1 MALIIT
7 IEVLACLIGKTAPY
21 NPLQLPPPPA
31 WLQATSPL
39 LELTTMPSAS
49 LPPRGRP
56 EHPQQSVKQQW
67 LAILSVAVGA
77 FALVTSEFLPVGVL
91 NDVASDLGISAGHA
105 GLMVTLPGIMAAL
118 AAPLLS
124 IGIGTMDRRY
134 LLVGLTLVMIIAN
147 SVVAFASDFNL
158 LLVGRVLLGISIGGF
173 WATAIALSGRLAPKG
188 VGVAQ
193 ATSIIMVGV
202 TLATV
207 LGVPVGTW
215 LSGLLGWRM
224 TFLVT
229 ALVGVPVLL
238 AQIFLLPRLTPEK
251 AIRVSDLPALF
262 INPQSRVGLI
272 AVLLIG
278 LAHFA
283 AYTYVA
289 PFFKHSAGFD
299 GPTIGSLLLLYGVA
313 GVMGNLFAGF
323 AANRSVRHTLL
334 LVALMIGTSTALF
347 PYFATGMTGAAMLI
361 ALWGFAFGAF
371 PACASIWM
379 FVVAPKDV
387 ERGMPLFVA
396 LFQVIIALGSFFGG
410 QIVDQ
415 LGSSVLLSLATALVG
430 CGFVTV
436 LVLGRNVSN
445 NLVAQPA

>member
-1 MALIIT
+1 
-7 IEVLACLIGKTAPY
+7 
-21 NPLQLPPPPA
+21 
-31 WLQATSPL
+31 
-39 LELTTMPSAS
+39 MPSPNAS
-49 LPPRGRP
+49 PHSPP
-56 EHPQQSVKQQW
+56 EHSQQSVRQQW

-91 NDVASDLGISAGHA
+91 NDVASDLGISAGQA

-124 IGIGTMDRRY
+124 VGIGALDRRY
-134 LLVGLTLVMIIAN
+134 LLIALTLIMIVAN
-147 SVVAFASDFNL
+147 AVVAYATDFGL
-158 LLVGRVLLGISIGGF
+158 LLFGRVLLGISIGGF

-215 LSGLLGWRM
+215 LSGLMGWRM

-238 AQIFLLPRLTPEK
+238 AQVLLLPRLNPEK
-251 AIRVSDLPALF
+251 AIRISDLPALF
-262 INPQSRVGLI
+262 INPQARVGLI

-289 PFFKHSAGFD
+289 PFFKHNAGFD
-299 GPTIGSLLLLYGVA
+299 GPMIGSLLLLYGVA
-313 GVMGNLFAGF
+313 GVLGNVFAGF
-323 AANRSVRHTLL
+323 AANQSVRYTLM
-334 LVALMIGTSTALF
+334 LVALMIGVGTALF
-347 PYFATGMTGAAMLI
+347 PYFATSLTGAAMLI

-396 LFQVIIALGSFFGG
+396 MFQVIIALGSFFGG
-410 QIVDQ
+410 RIVDQ
-415 LGSSVLLSLATALVG
+415 MGSAVLFSLATALVG

-436 LVLGRNVSN
+436 LVLGRSVSN
-445 NLVAQPA
+445 RLAAQPY

>member
-1 MALIIT
+1 
-7 IEVLACLIGKTAPY
+7 
-21 NPLQLPPPPA
+21 
-31 WLQATSPL
+31 
-39 LELTTMPSAS
+39 MPSPNPS
-49 LPPRGRP
+49 PHSPP
-56 EHPQQSVKQQW
+56 EHSQQSVRQQW

-91 NDVASDLGISAGHA
+91 NDVASDLGISAGQA

-124 IGIGTMDRRY
+124 VGIGALDRRY
-134 LLVGLTLVMIIAN
+134 LLIALTLIMIVAN
-147 SVVAFASDFNL
+147 AVVAYATDFGL
-158 LLVGRVLLGISIGGF
+158 LLFGRVLLGISIGGF

-215 LSGLLGWRM
+215 LSGLMGCRM

-238 AQIFLLPRLTPEK
+238 AQVLLLPRLNPEK
-251 AIRVSDLPALF
+251 AIRISDLPALF
-262 INPQSRVGLI
+262 INPQARVGLI

-289 PFFKHSAGFD
+289 PFFKHNAGFD
-299 GPTIGSLLLLYGVA
+299 GPMIGSLLLLYGVA
-313 GVMGNLFAGF
+313 GVLGNVFAGF
-323 AANRSVRHTLL
+323 AANQSVRYTLM
-334 LVALMIGTSTALF
+334 LVALMIGVGTALF
-347 PYFATGMTGAAMLI
+347 PYFATSLTGAAMLI

-396 LFQVIIALGSFFGG
+396 MFQVIIALGSFFGG
-410 QIVDQ
+410 RIVDQ
-415 LGSSVLLSLATALVG
+415 MGSAVLFSLATALVG

-436 LVLGRNVSN
+436 LVLGRSVSN
-445 NLVAQPA
+445 RLAAQPS

>member
-1 MALIIT
+1 
-7 IEVLACLIGKTAPY
+7 
-21 NPLQLPPPPA
+21 
-31 WLQATSPL
+31 
-39 LELTTMPSAS
+39 MPSAS
-49 LPPRGRP
+49 QAPSGLP
-56 EHPQQSVKQQW
+56 EHNQQSVKQQW

-91 NDVASDLGISAGHA
+91 NDIASDLCISAGHA

-118 AAPLLS
+118 AAPVLS
-124 IGIGTMDRRY
+124 VGIGTMDRRY
-134 LLVGLTLVMIIAN
+134 LLIGLSLIMIIAN
-147 SVVAFASDFNL
+147 LVVSYASDFDL
-158 LLVGRVLLGISIGGF
+158 LLFGRVLLGISIGGF
-173 WATAIALSGRLAPKG
+173 WATAIALSGRLAPTG

-215 LSGLLGWRM
+215 LSGLMGWRM

-238 AQIFLLPRLTPEK
+238 AQIFLLPRLTPQK
-251 AIRVSDLPALF
+251 AIRISDLPALF

-289 PFFKHSAGFD
+289 PFFKNSSGFD

-313 GVMGNLFAGF
+313 GVMGNIFAGF
-323 AANRSVRHTLL
+323 AANRSVRYTLL

-347 PYFATGMTGAAMLI
+347 PYYATSMTGAVMLI

-410 QIVDQ
+410 QIVDRM
-415 LGSSVLLSLATALVG
+415 GSSALLSLATVLVG
-430 CGFVTV
+430 CGFMTV
-436 LVLGRNVSN
+436 LVLGRKVTN
-445 NLVAQPA
+445 NLAAEPA

>member
-1 MALIIT
+1 
-7 IEVLACLIGKTAPY
+7 
-21 NPLQLPPPPA
+21 
-31 WLQATSPL
+31 
-39 LELTTMPSAS
+39 MPSHS
-49 LPPRGRP
+49 PHSPP
-56 EHPQQSVKQQW
+56 EHNQQSLKQQW

-91 NDVASDLGISAGHA
+91 NDVAGDLGISAGHA
-105 GLMVTLPGIMAAL
+105 GLMVTLPGVMAAL

-124 IGIGTMDRRY
+124 VGIGTLDRRY
-134 LLVGLTLVMIIAN
+134 LLCALTLIMIIAN
-147 SVVAFASDFNL
+147 SVVAYATDFNL
-158 LLVGRVLLGISIGGF
+158 LLLGRVLLGISIGGF
-173 WATAIALSGRLAPKG
+173 WATAIALSGRLAPRG

-215 LSGLLGWRM
+215 LSGLMGWRM

-229 ALVGVPVLL
+229 ALLGIPVLL
-238 AQIFLLPRLTPEK
+238 AQVLLLPRLTPDK
-251 AIRVSDLPALF
+251 AIQVRDLPALF
-262 INPQSRVGLI
+262 VNPLARVGLI

-289 PFFKHSAGFD
+289 PFFKHNASFD

-313 GVMGNLFAGF
+313 GVIGNLFAGF
-323 AANRSVRHTLL
+323 AANQSVRHTLM
-334 LVALMIGTSTALF
+334 LVALMIGVGTALF
-347 PYFATGMTGAAMLI
+347 PYFATSLTGAAMLI

-396 LFQVIIALGSFFGG
+396 MFQVIIALGSFFGG

-415 LGSSVLLSLATALVG
+415 LGSAVLFSLATALVG
-430 CGFVTV
+430 CGLVTV

-445 NLVAQPA
+445 RLVAEPS

>member
-1 MALIIT
+1 
-7 IEVLACLIGKTAPY
+7 
-21 NPLQLPPPPA
+21 
-31 WLQATSPL
+31 
-39 LELTTMPSAS
+39 MPSPHQAAPGLS
-49 LPPRGRP
+49 EPNS
-56 EHPQQSVKQQW
+56 QSVKQQW

-91 NDVASDLGISAGHA
+91 NDVASDLGISAGLA

-124 IGIGTMDRRY
+124 VGIGAMDRRY
-134 LLVGLTLVMIIAN
+134 LLTGLTLIMIIAN
-147 SVVAFASDFNL
+147 CIVSFANDFNVL
-158 LLVGRVLLGISIGGF
+158 LFGRVLLGVSIGGF
-173 WATAIALSGRLAPKG
+173 WATAIALSGRLAPRG
-188 VGVAQ
+188 VGVAK
-193 ATSIIMVGV
+193 ATSIIMMGV

-215 LSGLLGWRM
+215 LSGLMGWRM

-238 AQIFLLPRLTPEK
+238 AQIFLLPPLHPDR

-262 INPQSRVGLI
+262 TNPQARVGLI

-289 PFFKHSAGFD
+289 PFFKQSSGFD
-299 GPTIGSLLLLYGVA
+299 GPTIGSLLLLYGMA
-313 GVMGNLFAGF
+313 GVLGNVFAGF
-323 AANRSVRHTLL
+323 AANRNVRYTLL

-347 PYFATGMTGAAMLI
+347 PHFATGLVGAAMLI

-371 PACASIWM
+371 PACSSIWM

-430 CGFVTV
+430 AGFATV
-436 LVLGRNVSN
+436 LVLGRKVSN
-445 NLVAQPA
+445 NVVAQPC

>member
-1 MALIIT
+1 
-7 IEVLACLIGKTAPY
+7 
-21 NPLQLPPPPA
+21 
-31 WLQATSPL
+31 
-39 LELTTMPSAS
+39 MPSPNPS
-49 LPPRGRP
+49 PHSPP
-56 EHPQQSVKQQW
+56 EHSQQSVRQQW

-91 NDVASDLGISAGHA
+91 NDVAADLGISAGQA

-124 IGIGTMDRRY
+124 VGIGALDRRY
-134 LLVGLTLVMIIAN
+134 LLIALTLIMIVAN
-147 SVVAFASDFNL
+147 ALVAYATDFGL
-158 LLVGRVLLGISIGGF
+158 LLFGRVLLGISIGGF

-215 LSGLLGWRM
+215 LSGLMGWRM

-238 AQIFLLPRLTPEK
+238 AQVLLLPRLNPEK
-251 AIRVSDLPALF
+251 AIRISDLPALF
-262 INPQSRVGLI
+262 VNPQARVGLI

-289 PFFKHSAGFD
+289 PFFKHNAGFD
-299 GPTIGSLLLLYGVA
+299 GPMIGSLLLLYGVA
-313 GVMGNLFAGF
+313 GVLGNVFAGF
-323 AANRSVRHTLL
+323 AANQSVRYTLM
-334 LVALMIGTSTALF
+334 LVALMIGVGTALF
-347 PYFATGMTGAAMLI
+347 PYFATNLTGAAMLI

-396 LFQVIIALGSFFGG
+396 MFQVIIALGSFFGG
-410 QIVDQ
+410 RIVDQ
-415 LGSSVLLSLATALVG
+415 MGSAVLFSLATALVG

-436 LVLGRNVSN
+436 LVLGRSVSN
-445 NLVAQPA
+445 RLAAQPS

>member
-1 MALIIT
+1 
-7 IEVLACLIGKTAPY
+7 
-21 NPLQLPPPPA
+21 
-31 WLQATSPL
+31 
-39 LELTTMPSAS
+39 MPSAS
-49 LPPRGRP
+49 QAPKGLLEPDQ
-56 EHPQQSVKQQW
+56 HSVKQQW
-67 LAILSVAVGA
+67 MAILSVAVGA

-105 GLMVTLPGIMAAL
+105 GLMVTLPGVSAAL

-124 IGIGTMDRRY
+124 VGIGTLDRRY
-134 LLVGLTLVMIIAN
+134 LLIGLTLLMVIAN
-147 SVVAFASDFNL
+147 LLVAYASDFNL
-158 LLVGRVLLGISIGGF
+158 LLCGRVLLGISIGGF

-207 LGVPVGTW
+207 LGVPAGTW
-215 LSGLLGWRM
+215 LSGLMGWRT

-229 ALVGVPVLL
+229 AALGLPVLL
-238 AQIFLLPRLTPEK
+238 AQLFLLPRLNPEK
-251 AIRVSDLPALF
+251 AIRISDLPALF
-262 INPQSRVGLI
+262 INPLSRVGMI

-299 GPTIGSLLLLYGVA
+299 GSTISSMLLLYGIAGVA
-313 GVMGNLFAGF
+313 GNVFAGF

-347 PYFATGMTGAAMLI
+347 PLFATTLTGGACLI
-361 ALWGFAFGAF
+361 AFWGFAFGAF

-396 LFQVIIALGSFFGG
+396 MFQVIIALGSFFGG

-415 LGSSVLLSLATALVG
+415 LGSPVLFSLATVLVA
-430 CGFVTV
+430 CGFATV
-436 LVLGRNVSN
+436 LVLGRKVSN
-445 NLVAQPA
+445 SGMALAVQPPDQHQQVDQQRAQG

>member
-1 MALIIT
+1 MPS
-7 IEVLACLIGKTAPY
+7 V
-21 NPLQLPPPPA
+21 N
-31 WLQATSPL
+31 QASEGL
-39 LELTTMPSAS
+39 LE
-49 LPPRGRP
+49 
-56 EHPQQSVKQQW
+56 HNQQSVSQQW

-91 NDVASDLGISAGHA
+91 NDVASDLGISAGQA

-124 IGIGTMDRRY
+124 VGIGALDRRY
-134 LLVGLTLVMIIAN
+134 LLIGLTLIMIIAN
-147 SVVAFASDFNL
+147 AVVAYASDFGL
-158 LLVGRVLLGISIGGF
+158 LLFGRVLLGISIGGF

-207 LGVPVGTW
+207 LGVPVGT
-215 LSGLLGWRM
+215 M

-229 ALVGVPVLL
+229 ALVGIPVLL
-238 AQIFLLPRLTPEK
+238 AQIFLLPRLNPDK
-251 AIRVSDLPALF
+251 AIRISDLPALF
-262 INPQSRVGLI
+262 INPQARVGLI

-289 PFFKHSAGFD
+289 PFFKQSAGFD

-313 GVMGNLFAGF
+313 GVLGNIFAGF

-334 LVALMIGTSTALF
+334 LVALLIGVSTALF

-396 LFQVIIALGSFFGG
+396 MFQVIIALGSFFGG

-436 LVLGRNVSN
+436 LVLGRKVSN
-445 NLVAQPA
+445 SLAAQPC

>member
-1 MALIIT
+1 M
-7 IEVLACLIGKTAPY
+7 PSP
-21 NPLQLPPPPA
+21 N
-31 WLQATSPL
+31 TSPHS
-39 LELTTMPSAS
+39 P
-49 LPPRGRP
+49 P
-56 EHPQQSVKQQW
+56 EHSQQSVRQQW

-91 NDVASDLGISAGHA
+91 NDVASDLGISAGQA

-124 IGIGTMDRRY
+124 VGIGALDRRY
-134 LLVGLTLVMIIAN
+134 LLIALTLIMIVAN
-147 SVVAFASDFNL
+147 AVVAYATDFGL
-158 LLVGRVLLGISIGGF
+158 LLFGRVLLGISIGGF

-215 LSGLLGWRM
+215 LSGLMGWRM

-238 AQIFLLPRLTPEK
+238 AQVLLLPRLNPEK
-251 AIRVSDLPALF
+251 AIRISDLPALF
-262 INPQSRVGLI
+262 INPQARVGLI

-289 PFFKHSAGFD
+289 PFFKHNAGFD
-299 GPTIGSLLLLYGVA
+299 GPMIGSLLLLYGVA
-313 GVMGNLFAGF
+313 GVLGNVFAGF
-323 AANRSVRHTLL
+323 AANQSVRYTLM
-334 LVALMIGTSTALF
+334 LVALMIGVGTALF
-347 PYFATGMTGAAMLI
+347 PYFATSLTGAAMLI

-396 LFQVIIALGSFFGG
+396 MFQVIIALGSFFGG
-410 QIVDQ
+410 RIVDQ
-415 LGSSVLLSLATALVG
+415 MGSAVLFSLATALVG

-436 LVLGRNVSN
+436 LVLGRSVSN
-445 NLVAQPA
+445 RLAAQPS

>member
-1 MALIIT
+1 MP
-7 IEVLACLIGKTAPY
+7 TAS
-21 NPLQLPPPPA
+21 
-31 WLQATSPL
+31 QA
-39 LELTTMPSAS
+39 
-49 LPPRGRP
+49 PRGRP
-56 EHPQQSVKQQW
+56 EHNQQSVKQQW

-124 IGIGTMDRRY
+124 VIIGTMDRRY
-134 LLVGLTLVMIIAN
+134 LLIGLTLIMIIAN
-147 SVVAFASDFNL
+147 SVVAFANDFSL
-158 LLVGRVLLGISIGGF
+158 LLFGRVLLGISIGGF

-188 VGVAQ
+188 VGVAK
-193 ATSIIMVGV
+193 ATSIIMMGV

-215 LSGLLGWRM
+215 LSGLMGWRM

-229 ALVGVPVLL
+229 ALVGIPVLL
-238 AQIFLLPRLTPEK
+238 AQVLLLPRLTPEK

-262 INPQSRVGLI
+262 INPQARVGLI

-289 PFFKHSAGFD
+289 PFFKNSSGFD
-299 GPTIGSLLLLYGVA
+299 GPTIGSLLLLYGAA
-313 GVMGNLFAGF
+313 GVLGNVFAGF
-323 AANRSVRHTLL
+323 AANRSVRNTLL

-347 PYFATGMTGAAMLI
+347 PHFATGMTGAAMLI

-415 LGSSVLLSLATALVG
+415 MGTSVLLSLATALVG
-430 CGFVTV
+430 AGFVTV
-436 LVLGRNVSN
+436 LVLGRKVSN
-445 NLVAQPA
+445 SLVAQPA

>member
-1 MALIIT
+1 
-7 IEVLACLIGKTAPY
+7 
-21 NPLQLPPPPA
+21 
-31 WLQATSPL
+31 
-39 LELTTMPSAS
+39 MPSHS
-49 LPPRGRP
+49 PHSPP
-56 EHPQQSVKQQW
+56 EHSQQSLKQQW

-91 NDVASDLGISAGHA
+91 NDVAGDLGISAGHA
-105 GLMVTLPGIMAAL
+105 GLMVTLPGVMAAL

-124 IGIGTMDRRY
+124 VGIGTLDRRY
-134 LLVGLTLVMIIAN
+134 LLSALTLIMIIAN
-147 SVVAFASDFNL
+147 SVVAYATDFNL
-158 LLVGRVLLGISIGGF
+158 LLLGRVLLGISIGGF
-173 WATAIALSGRLAPKG
+173 WATAIALSGRLAPRG

-215 LSGLLGWRM
+215 LSGLMGWRM

-229 ALVGVPVLL
+229 ALLGIPVLL
-238 AQIFLLPRLTPEK
+238 AQVLLLPRLTPDK
-251 AIRVSDLPALF
+251 AIQVRDLPALF
-262 INPQSRVGLI
+262 VNPLARVGLI

-289 PFFKHSAGFD
+289 PFFKHNASFD

-313 GVMGNLFAGF
+313 GVIGNLFAGF
-323 AANRSVRHTLL
+323 AANQSVRHTLM
-334 LVALMIGTSTALF
+334 LVALMIGVGTALF
-347 PYFATGMTGAAMLI
+347 PYFATSLTGAAMLI

-396 LFQVIIALGSFFGG
+396 MFQVIIALGSFFGG

-415 LGSSVLLSLATALVG
+415 LGSAVLFSLATALVG

-445 NLVAQPA
+445 RLVTQPS

>member
-1 MALIIT
+1 
-7 IEVLACLIGKTAPY
+7 
-21 NPLQLPPPPA
+21 
-31 WLQATSPL
+31 
-39 LELTTMPSAS
+39 MPSTPQA
-49 LPPRGRP
+49 PRGRP
-56 EHPQQSVKQQW
+56 EPIARSVLQQW

-124 IGIGTMDRRY
+124 VSIGAMDRRY
-134 LLVGLTLVMIIAN
+134 LLLALTLIMIIAN
-147 SVVAFASDFNL
+147 AVVAFASGFGL
-158 LLVGRVLLGISIGGF
+158 LLFGRVLLGISIGGF

-215 LSGLLGWRM
+215 LSGLMGWRM
-224 TFLVT
+224 TFLAT
-229 ALVGVPVLL
+229 ALVGLPVLL
-238 AQIFLLPRLTPEK
+238 AQAFLLPRLAPEK

-262 INPQSRVGLI
+262 INPQARVGLI

-313 GVMGNLFAGF
+313 GVLGNLFAGF
-323 AANRSVRHTLL
+323 AANRSVRYTLL

-347 PYFATGMTGAAMLI
+347 PYFATGLAGAALLI

-410 QIVDQ
+410 RIVDQ
-415 LGSSVLLSLATALVG
+415 MGSAVLLSLATALVG
-430 CGFVTV
+430 CGFATV
-436 LVLGRNVSN
+436 LMLGRRVGNSAVPQ
-445 NLVAQPA
+445 LEV

>member
-1 MALIIT
+1 
-7 IEVLACLIGKTAPY
+7 
-21 NPLQLPPPPA
+21 
-31 WLQATSPL
+31 
-39 LELTTMPSAS
+39 MPSPNPS
-49 LPPRGRP
+49 PHSPP
-56 EHPQQSVKQQW
+56 EHSQQSVRQQW

-91 NDVASDLGISAGHA
+91 NDVAADLGISAGQA

-124 IGIGTMDRRY
+124 VGIGALDRRY
-134 LLVGLTLVMIIAN
+134 LLIALTLIMIVAN
-147 SVVAFASDFNL
+147 AVVAYATDFGL
-158 LLVGRVLLGISIGGF
+158 LLFGRILLGISIGGF

-215 LSGLLGWRM
+215 LSGLMGWRM

-238 AQIFLLPRLTPEK
+238 AQVLLLPRLNPEK
-251 AIRVSDLPALF
+251 AIRISDLPALF
-262 INPQSRVGLI
+262 VNPQARVGLI

-289 PFFKHSAGFD
+289 PFFKHNAGFD
-299 GPTIGSLLLLYGVA
+299 GPMIGSLLLLYGVA
-313 GVMGNLFAGF
+313 GVLGNVFAGF
-323 AANRSVRHTLL
+323 AANQSVRYTLM
-334 LVALMIGTSTALF
+334 LVALMIGIGTALF
-347 PYFATGMTGAAMLI
+347 PYFATSLTGAAMLI

-396 LFQVIIALGSFFGG
+396 MFQVIIALGSFFGG
-410 QIVDQ
+410 RIVDQ
-415 LGSSVLLSLATALVG
+415 MGSAVLFSLATALVG

-436 LVLGRNVSN
+436 LVLGRSVSN
-445 NLVAQPA
+445 RLAAQPS

>member
-1 MALIIT
+1 
-7 IEVLACLIGKTAPY
+7 
-21 NPLQLPPPPA
+21 
-31 WLQATSPL
+31 
-39 LELTTMPSAS
+39 MPSANQTANG
-49 LPPRGRP
+49 LP
-56 EHPQQSVKQQW
+56 EHNQQSVKQQW

-91 NDVASDLGISAGHA
+91 NDVATDLGISAGHA

-124 IGIGTMDRRY
+124 VGIGAMDRRY
-134 LLVGLTLVMIIAN
+134 LLIGLTLIMIVAN
-147 SVVAFASDFNL
+147 AVVAIASDFNL
-158 LLVGRVLLGISIGGF
+158 LLLGRVFLGISIGGF
-173 WATAIALSGRLAPKG
+173 WATAIGLSGRLAPKG
-188 VGVAQ
+188 VSVAQ
-193 ATSIIMVGV
+193 ATSIIMFGV

-215 LSGLLGWRM
+215 LSGLMGWRM
-224 TFLVT
+224 TFLIT
-229 ALVGVPVLL
+229 ALLGIPVLL
-238 AQIFLLPRLTPEK
+238 AQVFLLPRLNPEK
-251 AIRVSDLPALF
+251 AILIKDLPAL
-262 INPQSRVGLI
+262 ISNPLSRIGLI

-289 PFFKHSAGFD
+289 PFFKNSSGFD
-299 GPTIGSLLLLYGVA
+299 GSTIGSLLLLYGVA
-313 GVMGNLFAGF
+313 GVLGNIFAGF
-323 AANRSVRHTLL
+323 AANRSVRYTLL

-347 PYFATGMTGAAMLI
+347 PQFATHMSGAVVLV

-387 ERGMPLFVA
+387 ERGMPLFIA

-415 LGSSVLLSLATALVG
+415 LGSALLFSLATALVG

-445 NLVAQPA
+445 NLATQPN

>member
-1 MALIIT
+1 
-7 IEVLACLIGKTAPY
+7 
-21 NPLQLPPPPA
+21 
-31 WLQATSPL
+31 
-39 LELTTMPSAS
+39 MPSAS
-49 LPPRGRP
+49 LPPRGLP
-56 EHPQQSVKQQW
+56 EPNQQSVKQQW

-124 IGIGTMDRRY
+124 ISIGSMDRRY
-134 LLVGLTLVMIIAN
+134 LLIGLTLIMIIAN
-147 SVVAFASDFNL
+147 SVVAYASDFSL
-158 LLVGRVLLGISIGGF
+158 LLFGRVLLGISIGGF

-215 LSGLLGWRM
+215 LSGLMGWRM

-238 AQIFLLPRLTPEK
+238 AQIFLLPPLHPEK
-251 AIRVSDLPALF
+251 AIRISDLPALF

-289 PFFKHSAGFD
+289 PFFKHSSGFD

-313 GVMGNLFAGF
+313 GVMGNIFAGF
-323 AANRSVRHTLL
+323 AANRSVRYTLM

-347 PYFATGMTGAAMLI
+347 PWYATGMTGASMLI

-445 NLVAQPA
+445 RLAVQPV

>member
-1 MALIIT
+1 M
-7 IEVLACLIGKTAPY
+7 
-21 NPLQLPPPPA
+21 
-31 WLQATSPL
+31 
-39 LELTTMPSAS
+39 ELCTMPSVSPA
-49 LPPRGRP
+49 PRGLP
-56 EHPQQSVKQQW
+56 EHQQQSLLQQW

-91 NDVASDLGISAGHA
+91 NDVANDLGISAGLA

-118 AAPLLS
+118 AAPTISVGVGNL
-124 IGIGTMDRRY
+124 DRRY
-134 LLVGLTLVMIIAN
+134 LLIGLTLIMILAN
-147 SVVAFASDFNL
+147 AIVVFAGNFHL
-158 LLVGRVLLGISIGGF
+158 LLLGRVLLGVSIGGF
-173 WATAIALSGRLAPKG
+173 WATAIALSSRLAPDG
-188 VGVAQ
+188 VGVAK
-193 ATSIIMVGV
+193 ANSIIMAGV

-207 LGVPVGTW
+207 IGVPVGTW
-215 LSGLLGWRM
+215 LSGLMGWRM

-229 ALVGVPVLL
+229 AVVGVPVLL
-238 AQIFLLPRLTPEK
+238 AQVMLLPRLMPEK
-251 AIRVSDLPALF
+251 AIRISDLPALF
-262 INPQSRVGLI
+262 INPQARVGLI

-289 PFFKHSAGFD
+289 PFFKQNAGFD

-313 GVMGNLFAGF
+313 GFMGNIFAGF

-334 LVALMIGTSTALF
+334 LVALLIAVSTALF
-347 PYFATGMTGAAMLI
+347 PHFATGMTGAAMLI

-371 PACASIWM
+371 PACANIWM

-396 LFQVIIALGSFFGG
+396 MFQVIIAVGSFFGG
-410 QIVDQ
+410 QVVDH
-415 LGSSVLLSLATALVG
+415 LGTGVLLSMATALVG

-436 LVLGRNVSN
+436 LVLGRSVSN
-445 NLVAQPA
+445 ALVSQPG

>member
-1 MALIIT
+1 MA
-7 IEVLACLIGKTAPY
+7 
-21 NPLQLPPPPA
+21 NP
-31 WLQATSPL
+31 SPHS
-39 LELTTMPSAS
+39 P
-49 LPPRGRP
+49 P
-56 EHPQQSVKQQW
+56 EHSQQSRKQQW

-91 NDVASDLGISAGHA
+91 NDVAGDLGISAGHA
-105 GLMVTLPGIMAAL
+105 GLMVTLPGVMAAL

-124 IGIGTMDRRY
+124 VGIGTLDRRY
-134 LLVGLTLVMIIAN
+134 LLSALTLIMIIAN
-147 SVVAFASDFNL
+147 AVVAYATDFNL
-158 LLVGRVLLGISIGGF
+158 LLLGRVLLGISIGGF
-173 WATAIALSGRLAPKG
+173 WATAIALSGRLAPRG

-215 LSGLLGWRM
+215 LSGLMGWRM

-229 ALVGVPVLL
+229 ALLGIPVLL
-238 AQIFLLPRLTPEK
+238 AQVLLLPRLTPDK
-251 AIRVSDLPALF
+251 AIQVRDLPALF
-262 INPQSRVGLI
+262 VNPLARVGLI

-289 PFFKHSAGFD
+289 PFFKHNANFA

-313 GVMGNLFAGF
+313 GVIGNLFAGF
-323 AANRSVRHTLL
+323 AANQSVRHTLM
-334 LVALMIGTSTALF
+334 LVALMIGIGTALF
-347 PYFATGMTGAAMLI
+347 PYFATSLTGAAMLI

-396 LFQVIIALGSFFGG
+396 MFQVIIALGSFFGG

-415 LGSSVLLSLATALVG
+415 LGSAVLFSLATALVG
-430 CGFVTV
+430 CGLVTV

-445 NLVAQPA
+445 RLAAQPS

>member
-1 MALIIT
+1 
-7 IEVLACLIGKTAPY
+7 
-21 NPLQLPPPPA
+21 
-31 WLQATSPL
+31 
-39 LELTTMPSAS
+39 MPSPNPS
-49 LPPRGRP
+49 PHSPP
-56 EHPQQSVKQQW
+56 EHSQQSVRQQW

-91 NDVASDLGISAGHA
+91 NDVASDLGISAGQA

-124 IGIGTMDRRY
+124 VCIGALDRRY
-134 LLVGLTLVMIIAN
+134 LLIALTLIMIVAN
-147 SVVAFASDFNL
+147 AVVAYATDFGL
-158 LLVGRVLLGISIGGF
+158 LLFGRVLLGISIGGF

-215 LSGLLGWRM
+215 LSGLMGWRM

-238 AQIFLLPRLTPEK
+238 AQVLLLPRLNPEK
-251 AIRVSDLPALF
+251 AIRISDLPALF
-262 INPQSRVGLI
+262 INPQARVGLI

-289 PFFKHSAGFD
+289 PFFKHNAGFD
-299 GPTIGSLLLLYGVA
+299 GPMIGSLLLLYGVA
-313 GVMGNLFAGF
+313 GVLGNVFAGF
-323 AANRSVRHTLL
+323 AANQSVRYTLM
-334 LVALMIGTSTALF
+334 LVALLIGVGTALF
-347 PYFATGMTGAAMLI
+347 PYFATSLTGAAMLI

-396 LFQVIIALGSFFGG
+396 MFQVIIALGSFFGG
-410 QIVDQ
+410 RIVDQ
-415 LGSSVLLSLATALVG
+415 MGSAVLFSLATALVG

-436 LVLGRNVSN
+436 LVLGRSVSN
-445 NLVAQPA
+445 RLAAQPS

>member
-1 MALIIT
+1 
-7 IEVLACLIGKTAPY
+7 
-21 NPLQLPPPPA
+21 
-31 WLQATSPL
+31 
-39 LELTTMPSAS
+39 MPSAS
-49 LPPRGRP
+49 QAPRGRP
-56 EHPQQSVKQQW
+56 EHNQQSVTQQW
-67 LAILSVAVGA
+67 LAILSVAIGA

-91 NDVASDLGISAGHA
+91 NDVASDLGISAGFA

-118 AAPLLS
+118 AAPAISVGVGAL
-124 IGIGTMDRRY
+124 DRRY
-134 LLVGLTLVMIIAN
+134 LLIGLTLVMIIAN
-147 SVVAFASDFNL
+147 SVVAYASDFNL
-158 LLVGRVLLGISIGGF
+158 LLFGRVLLGISIGGF

-215 LSGLLGWRM
+215 LSGLMGWRM

-229 ALVGVPVLL
+229 ALLGIPVLL
-238 AQIFLLPRLTPEK
+238 AQVLLLPRLNPDK
-251 AIRVSDLPALF
+251 AIRISDLPALF
-262 INPQSRVGLI
+262 INPQARVGLI

-289 PFFKHSAGFD
+289 PFFKQNAGFD
-299 GPTIGSLLLLYGVA
+299 GPTIGSLLLYGVA
-313 GVMGNLFAGF
+313 GVAGNIFAGF
-323 AANRSVRHTLL
+323 AANRSVRYTLL
-334 LVALMIGTSTALF
+334 LVALMIGISTFLF
-347 PYFATGMTGAAMLI
+347 PVFATTMTGAAMLI

-396 LFQVIIALGSFFGG
+396 MFQVIIALGSFFGG
-410 QIVDQ
+410 RIVDQ
-415 LGSSVLLSLATALVG
+415 LGSPVLMSLATALVG

-445 NLVAQPA
+445 RLAVQPC

>member
-1 MALIIT
+1 
-7 IEVLACLIGKTAPY
+7 
-21 NPLQLPPPPA
+21 
-31 WLQATSPL
+31 
-39 LELTTMPSAS
+39 MPSPNAS
-49 LPPRGRP
+49 PHSPP
-56 EHPQQSVKQQW
+56 EHSQQSVRQQW

-91 NDVASDLGISAGHA
+91 NDVASDLGISAGQA

-124 IGIGTMDRRY
+124 VGIGALDRRY
-134 LLVGLTLVMIIAN
+134 LLIALTLIMIVAN
-147 SVVAFASDFNL
+147 AVVAYATDFGL
-158 LLVGRVLLGISIGGF
+158 LLFGRVLLGISIGGF

-215 LSGLLGWRM
+215 LSGLMGWRM

-238 AQIFLLPRLTPEK
+238 AQVLLLPRLNPEK
-251 AIRVSDLPALF
+251 AIRISDLPALF
-262 INPQSRVGLI
+262 INPQARVGLI

-289 PFFKHSAGFD
+289 PFFKHNAGFD
-299 GPTIGSLLLLYGVA
+299 GPMIGSLLLLYGVA
-313 GVMGNLFAGF
+313 GVLGNVFAGF
-323 AANRSVRHTLL
+323 AANQSVRYTLM
-334 LVALMIGTSTALF
+334 LVALLIGVGTALF
-347 PYFATGMTGAAMLI
+347 PYFATSLTGAAMLI

-396 LFQVIIALGSFFGG
+396 MFQVIIALGSFFGG
-410 QIVDQ
+410 RIVDQ
-415 LGSSVLLSLATALVG
+415 MGSAVLFSLATALVG

-436 LVLGRNVSN
+436 LVLGRSVSN
-445 NLVAQPA
+445 RLAAQPS

>member
-1 MALIIT
+1 MMT
-7 IEVLACLIGKTAPY
+7 IKARASVMVATLPYTRRQSPRTSACS
-21 NPLQLPPPPA
+21 
-31 WLQATSPL
+31 QATVS
-39 LELTTMPSAS
+39 LESIPMPSPHQAAPGLS
-49 LPPRGRP
+49 EPNS
-56 EHPQQSVKQQW
+56 QSVKQQW

-91 NDVASDLGISAGHA
+91 NDVASDLGISAGQA

-124 IGIGTMDRRY
+124 VGIGAMDRRY
-134 LLVGLTLVMIIAN
+134 LLTGLTLIMIIAN
-147 SVVAFASDFNL
+147 CIVSFANDFNVL
-158 LLVGRVLLGISIGGF
+158 LFGRVLLGVSIGGF
-173 WATAIALSGRLAPKG
+173 WATAIALSGRLAPRG
-188 VGVAQ
+188 VGVAK
-193 ATSIIMVGV
+193 ATSIIMMGV

-215 LSGLLGWRM
+215 LSGLMGWRM

-238 AQIFLLPRLTPEK
+238 AQIFLLPPLHPDR

-262 INPQSRVGLI
+262 TNPQARVGLI

-289 PFFKHSAGFD
+289 PFFKQSAGFD
-299 GPTIGSLLLLYGVA
+299 GPTIGSLLLLYGMA
-313 GVMGNLFAGF
+313 GVLGNVFAGF
-323 AANRSVRHTLL
+323 AANRNVRYTLL

-347 PYFATGMTGAAMLI
+347 PHFATGLVGAAMLI

-371 PACASIWM
+371 PACSSIWM

-430 CGFVTV
+430 AGFATV
-436 LVLGRNVSN
+436 LVLGRKVSN
-445 NLVAQPA
+445 NVVAQPC

>member
-1 MALIIT
+1 
-7 IEVLACLIGKTAPY
+7 
-21 NPLQLPPPPA
+21 
-31 WLQATSPL
+31 
-39 LELTTMPSAS
+39 MPSPNAYPHS
-49 LPPRGRP
+49 PP
-56 EHPQQSVKQQW
+56 EHSQQSVRQQW

-91 NDVASDLGISAGHA
+91 NDVASDLGISAGQA

-124 IGIGTMDRRY
+124 VGIGALDRRY
-134 LLVGLTLVMIIAN
+134 LLIALTLIMIVAN
-147 SVVAFASDFNL
+147 AVVAYATDFGL
-158 LLVGRVLLGISIGGF
+158 LLFGRVLLGISIGGF

-215 LSGLLGWRM
+215 LSGLMGWRM

-238 AQIFLLPRLTPEK
+238 AQVLLLPRLNPEK
-251 AIRVSDLPALF
+251 AIRISDLPALF
-262 INPQSRVGLI
+262 INPQARVGLI

-289 PFFKHSAGFD
+289 PFFKHNAGFD
-299 GPTIGSLLLLYGVA
+299 GPMIGSLLLLYGVA
-313 GVMGNLFAGF
+313 GVLGNVFAGF
-323 AANRSVRHTLL
+323 AANQSVRYTLM
-334 LVALMIGTSTALF
+334 LVALLIGVGTALF
-347 PYFATGMTGAAMLI
+347 PYFATSLTGAAMLI

-396 LFQVIIALGSFFGG
+396 MFQVIIALGSFFGG
-410 QIVDQ
+410 RIVDQ
-415 LGSSVLLSLATALVG
+415 MGSAVLFSLATALVG

-436 LVLGRNVSN
+436 LVLGRSVSN
-445 NLVAQPA
+445 RLAAQPS

>member
-1 MALIIT
+1 
-7 IEVLACLIGKTAPY
+7 
-21 NPLQLPPPPA
+21 
-31 WLQATSPL
+31 
-39 LELTTMPSAS
+39 MPSPHQAAPGLS
-49 LPPRGRP
+49 EPNS
-56 EHPQQSVKQQW
+56 QSVKQQW

-91 NDVASDLGISAGHA
+91 NDVASDLGISAGQA

-124 IGIGTMDRRY
+124 VGIGAMDRRY
-134 LLVGLTLVMIIAN
+134 LLTGLTLIMIIAN
-147 SVVAFASDFNL
+147 CIVSFANDFNVL
-158 LLVGRVLLGISIGGF
+158 LFGRVLLGVSIGGF
-173 WATAIALSGRLAPKG
+173 WATAIALSGRLAPRG
-188 VGVAQ
+188 VGVAK
-193 ATSIIMVGV
+193 ATSIIMMGV

-215 LSGLLGWRM
+215 LSGLMGWRM

-238 AQIFLLPRLTPEK
+238 AQILLLPPLHPDR

-262 INPQSRVGLI
+262 TNPQARVGLI

-289 PFFKHSAGFD
+289 PFFKQSAGFD
-299 GPTIGSLLLLYGVA
+299 GPTIGSLLLLYGMA
-313 GVMGNLFAGF
+313 GVLGNVFAGF
-323 AANRSVRHTLL
+323 AANRNVRYTLL

-347 PYFATGMTGAAMLI
+347 PHFATGLVGAAMLI

-371 PACASIWM
+371 PACSSIWM

-430 CGFVTV
+430 AGFATV
-436 LVLGRNVSN
+436 LVLGRKVSN
-445 NLVAQPA
+445 NAVAQPC

>member
-1 MALIIT
+1 
-7 IEVLACLIGKTAPY
+7 
-21 NPLQLPPPPA
+21 
-31 WLQATSPL
+31 
-39 LELTTMPSAS
+39 MPSATQ
-49 LPPRGRP
+49 PPHALP
-56 EHPQQSVKQQW
+56 EHSQQSVKQQW

-91 NDVASDLGISAGHA
+91 NDVAADLGISAGHA

-124 IGIGTMDRRY
+124 VGIGTLDRRY
-134 LLVGLTLVMIIAN
+134 LLIGLTLIMIIAN
-147 SVVAFASDFNL
+147 SMVAYASDFNV
-158 LLVGRVLLGISIGGF
+158 LLVGRVLLGVSIGGF

-193 ATSIIMVGV
+193 ATSIIM
-202 TLATV
+202 

-215 LSGLLGWRM
+215 LSGLMGWRM

-229 ALVGVPVLL
+229 ALVGIPVLL
-238 AQIFLLPRLTPEK
+238 AQIFLLPRLTPDK
-251 AIRVSDLPALF
+251 AIRISDLPALF
-262 INPQSRVGLI
+262 INPQARVGLI

-289 PFFKHSAGFD
+289 PFFKDNAGFD

-313 GVMGNLFAGF
+313 GVIGNVFAGF

-334 LVALMIGTSTALF
+334 LVALMIGISTALF
-347 PYFATGMTGAAMLI
+347 PHFATGMTGAAMLI

-410 QIVDQ
+410 QIVDR

-430 CGFVTV
+430 CGFVIV
-436 LVLGRNVSN
+436 LVLGRRVSN
-445 NLVAQPA
+445 DLAAQPA

>member
-1 MALIIT
+1 
-7 IEVLACLIGKTAPY
+7 
-21 NPLQLPPPPA
+21 
-31 WLQATSPL
+31 
-39 LELTTMPSAS
+39 MPSVSQAS
-49 LPPRGRP
+49 HGRP
-56 EHPQQSVKQQW
+56 EHDQQSVKQQW

-124 IGIGTMDRRY
+124 VGIGAMDRRY
-134 LLVGLTLVMIIAN
+134 LLIGLTLIMIIAN
-147 SVVAFASDFNL
+147 SVVAYASDFSL
-158 LLVGRVLLGISIGGF
+158 LLFGRVLLGISIGGF

-188 VGVAQ
+188 VSVAR
-193 ATSIIMVGV
+193 ATSIIMAGV

-215 LSGLLGWRM
+215 LSGLMGWRM

-229 ALVGVPVLL
+229 ALLGVPVLL
-238 AQIFLLPRLTPEK
+238 AQLFLLPRLNPDK
-251 AIRVSDLPALF
+251 AIHIRDLPALF
-262 INPQSRVGLI
+262 INPQARVGLI

-289 PFFKHSAGFD
+289 PFFKQSSGFD
-299 GPTIGSLLLLYGVA
+299 GQTIGSLLLYGVA
-313 GVMGNLFAGF
+313 GVIGNLFAGY
-323 AANRSVRHTLL
+323 AANQSVRHTLM
-334 LVALMIGTSTALF
+334 LVAVMIGVSTALF
-347 PYFATGMTGAAMLI
+347 PYFATGLTGAAMLI

-371 PACASIWM
+371 PACSSIWM

-396 LFQVIIALGSFFGG
+396 MFQVIIALGSFFGG
-410 QIVDQ
+410 RIVDQ

-445 NLVAQPA
+445 SLAAQAG

>member
-1 MALIIT
+1 
-7 IEVLACLIGKTAPY
+7 
-21 NPLQLPPPPA
+21 
-31 WLQATSPL
+31 
-39 LELTTMPSAS
+39 MPSVKPAS
-49 LPPRGRP
+49 EGLP
-56 EHPQQSVKQQW
+56 EHNQQSVKQQW

-124 IGIGTMDRRY
+124 VGIGALDRRY
-134 LLVGLTLVMIIAN
+134 LLIGLTLIMIIAN
-147 SVVAFASDFNL
+147 SVVAYASDFSL
-158 LLVGRVLLGISIGGF
+158 LLFGRVLLGVSIGGF
-173 WATAIALSGRLAPKG
+173 WATAIALSGRLAPDG
-188 VGVAQ
+188 VSVART
-193 ATSIIMVGV
+193 TSIIMAGV

-215 LSGLLGWRM
+215 LSGLMGWRM

-229 ALVGVPVLL
+229 ALLGVPVVL
-238 AQIFLLPRLTPEK
+238 AQMLLLPRLNPDK
-251 AIRVSDLPALF
+251 AIHIRDLPALF
-262 INPQSRVGLI
+262 INPQARVGLI

-289 PFFKHSAGFD
+289 PFFKQSSGFD
-299 GPTIGSLLLLYGVA
+299 GSTIGSLLLLYGVA
-313 GVMGNLFAGF
+313 GVIGNLFAGY
-323 AANRSVRHTLL
+323 AANQSVRHTLM
-334 LVALMIGTSTALF
+334 LVAVMIGVSTALF
-347 PYFATGMTGAAMLI
+347 PYFATGLTGAAMLI

-371 PACASIWM
+371 PACSSIWM

-396 LFQVIIALGSFFGG
+396 MFQVIIALGSFFGG
-410 QIVDQ
+410 RIVDQ

-445 NLVAQPA
+445 SLAVQGS

>member
-1 MALIIT
+1 MIT
-7 IEVLACLIGKTAPY
+7 IKPLAYRAGPTRFYNRLQFSPYPSPAPGAIPFGTY
-21 NPLQLPPPPA
+21 SMPNPNQPA
-31 WLQATSPL
+31 Q
-39 LELTTMPSAS
+39 
-49 LPPRGRP
+49 GVP
-56 EHPQQSVKQQW
+56 EHNQQSVLQQW

-124 IGIGTMDRRY
+124 VGIGAMDRRY
-134 LLVGLTLVMIIAN
+134 LLIGLTLIMIAAN
-147 SVVAFASDFNL
+147 AVVAYATDFGL
-158 LLVGRVLLGISIGGF
+158 LLFGRVLLGVSIGGF

-215 LSGLLGWRM
+215 LSGLMGWRM

-229 ALVGVPVLL
+229 ALLGVPVLL
-238 AQIFLLPRLTPEK
+238 AQMLLLPRLNPDK
-251 AIRVSDLPALF
+251 AIRISDLPALF
-262 INPQSRVGLI
+262 INPQARVGLI

-289 PFFKHSAGFD
+289 PFFKQSAGFD

-313 GVMGNLFAGF
+313 GVLGNLFAGF
-323 AANRSVRHTLL
+323 AANQSVRYTLL
-334 LVALMIGTSTALF
+334 LVALMIAISTALF
-347 PYFATGMTGAAMLI
+347 PYFATNLTGAAMLI

-396 LFQVIIALGSFFGG
+396 MFQVIIALGSFFGG
-410 QIVDQ
+410 RIVDQ
-415 LGSSVLLSLATALVG
+415 MGSAVLLSLATALVG

-436 LVLGRNVSN
+436 LVLGRSVSN
-445 NLVAQPA
+445 RLAASVA

>member
-1 MALIIT
+1 
-7 IEVLACLIGKTAPY
+7 
-21 NPLQLPPPPA
+21 
-31 WLQATSPL
+31 
-39 LELTTMPSAS
+39 MPSAS
-49 LPPRGRP
+49 QAPSGLP
-56 EHPQQSVKQQW
+56 EHNQQSVAQQW

-91 NDVASDLGISAGHA
+91 NDVARDLGISAGHA
-105 GLMVTLPGIMAAL
+105 GLMVTVPGIMAAL

-124 IGIGTMDRRY
+124 VGIGTMDRRY
-134 LLVGLTLVMIIAN
+134 LLIGLTLIMIIAN
-147 SVVAFASDFNL
+147 AVVAYASDFSL
-158 LLVGRVLLGISIGGF
+158 LLFGRVLLGISIGGF

-215 LSGLLGWRM
+215 LSGLMGWRM

-229 ALVGVPVLL
+229 ALVGIPVLL
-238 AQIFLLPRLTPEK
+238 AQVLLLPRLNPEK

-262 INPQSRVGLI
+262 INPQARIGLI

-278 LAHFA
+278 
-283 AYTYVA
+283 
-289 PFFKHSAGFD
+289 
-299 GPTIGSLLLLYGVA
+299 
-313 GVMGNLFAGF
+313 
-323 AANRSVRHTLL
+323 
-334 LVALMIGTSTALF
+334 
-347 PYFATGMTGAAMLI
+347 MTGAAILI

-379 FVVAPKDV
+379 FIVAPKDV

-396 LFQVIIALGSFFGG
+396 MFQVIIALGSFFGG

-415 LGSSVLLSLATALVG
+415 LGTAALLSLATALVG
-430 CGFVTV
+430 CGFMTV
-436 LVLGRNVSN
+436 LVLGRKVSN
-445 NLVAQPA
+445 HLAAQPC

>member
-1 MALIIT
+1 
-7 IEVLACLIGKTAPY
+7 
-21 NPLQLPPPPA
+21 
-31 WLQATSPL
+31 
-39 LELTTMPSAS
+39 MPSPHQAAPGLS
-49 LPPRGRP
+49 EPNS
-56 EHPQQSVKQQW
+56 QSVKQQW

-91 NDVASDLGISAGHA
+91 NDVASDLGISAGQA

-124 IGIGTMDRRY
+124 VGIGAMDRRY
-134 LLVGLTLVMIIAN
+134 LLTGLTLIMIIAN
-147 SVVAFASDFNL
+147 CIVSFANDFNVL
-158 LLVGRVLLGISIGGF
+158 LFGRVLLGVSIGGF
-173 WATAIALSGRLAPKG
+173 WATAIALSGRLAPRG
-188 VGVAQ
+188 VGVAK
-193 ATSIIMVGV
+193 ATSIIMMGV

-215 LSGLLGWRM
+215 LSGLMGWRM

-238 AQIFLLPRLTPEK
+238 AQIFLLPPLHPDR

-262 INPQSRVGLI
+262 TNPQARVGLI

-289 PFFKHSAGFD
+289 PFFKQSSGFD
-299 GPTIGSLLLLYGVA
+299 GPTIGSLLLLYGMA
-313 GVMGNLFAGF
+313 GVLGNVFAGF
-323 AANRSVRHTLL
+323 AANRNVRYTLL

-347 PYFATGMTGAAMLI
+347 PHFATGLVGAAMLI

-371 PACASIWM
+371 PACSSIWM

-430 CGFVTV
+430 AGFATV
-436 LVLGRNVSN
+436 LVLGRKVSN
-445 NLVAQPA
+445 NVVAQPC